1 MKTIL
6 PFLTDSRAPG
16 HKAKAF
22 LTLAG
27 RKLLWSIVLFL
38 ATGCGSLVSG
48 WWASPVGG
56 TSDLDVLVPRC
67 MERVDVRDSDGRWK
81 EISMMNEFCANEAGY
96 AKFSGRT
103 AATLN
108 YCRSEPGRLA
118 GAEYERSHDKLRIT
132 SGAGVARPYPGGRTI
147 HVRETGSASPEYWC
161 LRRFCE
167 QVGDLP
173 THFSC
178 SEATLKAYRSSKEGA
193 GIRDS
198 RGEAAVRWDSRN

>member
-1 MKTIL
+1 
-6 PFLTDSRAPG
+6 
-16 HKAKAF
+16 
-22 LTLAG
+22 
-27 RKLLWSIVLFL
+27 
-38 ATGCGSLVSG
+38 
-48 WWASPVGG
+48 
-56 TSDLDVLVPRC
+56 
-67 MERVDVRDSDGRWK
+67 MERVDVRDSDGRGK
-81 EISMMNEFCANEAGY
+81 EIPMMNEFCANEAGY
-96 AKFSGRT
+96 AKFTGRN

-132 SGAGVARPYPGGRTI
+132 SGAGVAHPYPGGRTI

-178 SEATLKAYRSSKEGA
+178 SEATLKAYRFSKEGA
-193 GIRDS
+193 PIRPT
-198 RGEAAVRWDSRN
+198 RGEAPVSWDSRN